1 MFPEYANPL
10 FYLIKRYGLSVL
22 YCFLLVCFLYLFKKW
37 GLKSLLLALVAFYGL
52 LLFLAGIGQKF
63 IIYYPDRE
71 VQATPAE
78 LELPYYDSM
87 VGTCI
92 STIVVQ
98 KIIQTV
104 AIGQNQKTRERI

>member
-1 MFPEYANPL
+1 LPSLGL
-10 FYLIKRYGLSVL
+10 F
-22 YCFLLVCFLYLFKKW
+22 FLPVQKM
-37 GLKSLLLALVAFYGL
+37 GPDELAFGLVAFYGL